1 MHPEAARALR
11 RTCLPACSLLVSSV
25 PCSLHANLT
34 ASPQAEHHHSH
45 CRILIVRCPFDTHQI
60 KIFDREETAVW
71 AHIPSETASSYAMKL
86 CWVVCVM
93 CLVSVSCGMYCMWYC
108 LKLRCVI
115 HTKSLWEVIKE
126 ESHLTLIWQAEVSF
140 VNEINQTNHSNSE
153 RPCTTTQK
161 IKKVL

>member
-1 MHPEAARALR
+1 MKFSFSSKSFKNARRQSRCRMHPEAARALR

-25 PCSLHANLT
+25 PCSLHASLT

-86 CWVVCVM
+86 CWVVCV
-93 CLVSVSCGMYCMWYC
+93 CHVSCECVMWHV
-108 LKLRCVI
+108 LRVVLPQ
-115 HTKSLWEVIKE
+115 TSLRYTHKVPLGSNQRRI
-126 ESHLTLIWQAEVSF
+126 TLD
-140 VNEINQTNHSNSE
+140 TNLAS
-153 RPCTTTQK
+153 
-161 IKKVL
+161 